1 MNHTPTPW
9 QLAGITTERLQ
20 GDQKSIEADFIHIE
34 AEGYAAG
41 GGIGLIHN
49 KPNGVGMANAQ
60 FILTACNAHEEL
72 VKSLKEMTTILSA
85 IQNTLTGYLTPD
97 STLDQDDCINA
108 ILNISDHKETLSKQR
123 SALQLITAIE
133 KGA

>member
-20 GDQKSIEADFIHIE
+20 GYQKSIDADFIHIK

-49 KPNGVGMANAQ
+49 KPNGVGVDNAR

-72 VKSLKEMTTILSA
+72 VEMLNYAFEELNFDGTFTAQEMTKTIDVVRERIA
-85 IQNTLTGYLTPD
+85 
-97 STLDQDDCINA
+97 
-108 ILNISDHKETLSKQR
+108 
-123 SALQLITAIE
+123 QLITTIE
-133 KGA
+133 IEEGA